1 MALQPSEAPRTINV
15 SIEDLDPSDLI
26 MMMQK
31 NLSEATSRVRTLRF
45 QASPEELE
53 ELTDL
58 LDDLEDR
65 IKNLVA
71 FNIAAIDLDPEVRA
85 KVDRLTA
92 LTTEVKK
99 AVREMRDAKAAID
112 QGVKIVE
119 NVDAFF
125 MIGLRAAGLLTGK
138 PPL

>member
-1 MALQPSEAPRTINV
+1 
-15 SIEDLDPSDLI
+15 